1 MWALKILL
9 ILVIIMLLIGFS
21 IYNSGENVSVNL
33 FGWQYTQVPMIIIA
47 YWSLV
52 IGMFISFI
60 LGISYYLAIQGELRE
75 QRRENKRLMEEITA
89 LRNLPLEE
97 EEKTEQGET

>member
-21 IYNSGENVSVNL
+21 IYNSGEYVSVNL
-33 FGWQYTQVPMIIIA
+33 FGYQYPGVPMIIVA

-52 IGMFISFI
+52 IGMLISFL
-60 LGISYYLAIQGELRE
+60 LGVSYYLRIQSELRE
-75 QRRENKRLMEEITA
+75 QRKENTRLTEEITT

-97 EEKTEQGET
+97 EKME

>member
-21 IYNSGENVSVNL
+21 IYNSGEYVSVNL
-33 FGWQYTQVPMIIIA
+33 FGWQYAEVPMIIIV
-47 YWSLV
+47 YWSFV
-52 IGMFISFI
+52 IGMFVSFL
-60 LGISYYLAIQGELRE
+60 LGVSYYLLIQGELRE
-75 QRRENKRLMEEITA
+75 QRKENKRLMEEVTA

-97 EEKTEQGET
+97 EEKT

>member
-1 MWALKILL
+1 MWALKIFIILL
-9 ILVIIMLLIGFS
+9 VIMLLIGFS
-21 IYNSGENVSVNL
+21 IYNSGEYVSVNL
-33 FGWQYTQVPMIIIA
+33 FGWQYSNVPMIIIT

-60 LGISYYLAIQGELRE
+60 LGVSYYLVIQKEMRE
-75 QRRENKRLMEEITA
+75 QRKENKRLMDEITA

-97 EEKTEQGET
+97 ERPEQQINE

>member
-9 ILVIIMLLIGFS
+9 ILAIIMILIGFS
-21 IYNSGENVSVNL
+21 IYNSGEYVSVNL
-33 FGWQYTQVPMIIIA
+33 FGYQYSGVPMIIVA

-52 IGMFISFI
+52 IGMFISFL
-60 LGISYYLAIQGELRE
+60 LGVSYYLRIQSELRE
-75 QRRENKRLMEEITA
+75 QRKENARMTEEITT

-97 EEKTEQGET
+97 EKME